1 MLRGFWV
8 LFNVSIWTT
17 ILGTVG
23 ALASLFEANRGRT
36 MGYCARIWANLIL
49 ISSGIPYKVI
59 GLEQLD
65 PTSQYIFAGNH
76 GSGFDIPLAFA
87 ALPYWLVPVA
97 KLELRKVPVLGW
109 VMSAGGHIFVD
120 RSSHEKSISSM
131 MKARDSL
138 IKTPRSV
145 MLWPEG
151 SRTKDGTIA
160 PFKRGGLL
168 ISIETGMPVVP
179 VAFVNSYKL
188 HKKGSWRVNKI
199 AIEIRIGKPIP
210 VDNYTKETRRDFA
223 NNVRDAVVRLHGSPV
238 PGNCVG

>member
-1 MLRGFWV
+1 LLRGFWI

-97 KLELRKVPVLGW
+97 KIELRKVPMLGW

-160 PFKRGGLL
+160 PFKKGGLL
-168 ISIETGMPVVP
+168 ISIETGMTVVP
-179 VAFVNSYKL
+179 VAFVNSYKQ

-210 VDNYTKETRRDFA
+210 VNNYTKETRQDFA
-223 NNVRDAVVRLHGSPV
+223 NKVRDAVVQLHGSQV
-238 PGNCVG
+238 S